1 MNVVLDE
8 TFEVN
13 TKNQT
18 ERIKTPIGRIM
29 LKGEN
34 ISLICSAEN

>member
-8 TFEVN
+8 TFEVT
-13 TKNQT
+13 TKNQ